1 MVSYEEG
8 LAVVK
13 RGFWLLGAITVAEVF
28 VALIGNGHVI
38 DGFHLQK
45 WIMYPIMISMS
56 LYKAYWIVYNF
67 MHMAYEVKG
76 LAMSV
81 LLPCLLLVWAVI
93 AFFQEGGSWG
103 ARRAQILKKNEA
115 PATKPAVKQ
124 TGMLDIRDL
133 QLNKV
138 N

>member
-13 RGFWLLGAITVAEVF
+13 RGFWLLGAITIGEVF
-28 VALIGNGHVI
+28 VALIGNGHI
-38 DGFHLQK
+38 IPGFTVTK
-45 WIMYPIMISMS
+45 WIMYPVMITLS

-93 AFFQEGGSWG
+93 AFFQEGGAWG
-103 ARRAQILKKNEA
+103 ARRKQILDKDKIE
-115 PATKPAVKQ
+115 VKTSSKA
-124 TGMLDIRDL
+124 TGMLIDTKTL
-133 QLNKV
+133 EPSQNQ
-138 N
+138 

>member
-13 RGFWLLGAITVAEVF
+13 RGFWLLGAITVGEVLI
-28 VALIGNGHVI
+28 ALIGNGHVI
-38 DGFHLQK
+38 DGFFLPK
-45 WIMYPIMISMS
+45 LVMYPMMISLS

-103 ARRAQILKKNEA
+103 ARRALILKKNET
-115 PATKPAVKQ
+115 PAKPVSKQ
-124 TGMLDIRDL
+124 TGMLDIRDV

>member
-13 RGFWLLGAITVAEVF
+13 RGFWLLGAITVGEVMI
-28 VALIGNGHVI
+28 ALLGNGHII
-38 DGFHLQK
+38 DGFRLEK
-45 WIMYPIMISMS
+45 WIMYPAMISMS

-103 ARRAQILKKNEA
+103 ARRAQILKKNEIVV
-115 PATKPAVKQ
+115 KPTAKP
-124 TGMLDIRDL
+124 TGMLYTKHLDL
-133 QLNKV
+133 NRA

>member
-28 VALIGNGHVI
+28 VALIGNGHI
-38 DGFHLQK
+38 ISGFFLPK
-45 WIMYPIMISMS
+45 WIMYPVMISMS

-103 ARRAQILKKNEA
+103 ARRAQILKKNEIVVK
-115 PATKPAVKQ
+115 PTSKPTGSLYTKH
-124 TGMLDIRDL
+124 L
-133 QLNKV
+133 QSSNV

>member
-13 RGFWLLGAITVAEVF
+13 RGFWLLGAITIGEVF
-28 VALIGNGHVI
+28 VALIGNGHI
-38 DGFHLQK
+38 IPGFHVHK
-45 WIMYPIMISMS
+45 AIMYPIMISLS

-103 ARRAQILKKNEA
+103 ARRQQIKEKNEKVV
-115 PATKPAVKQ
+115 KPVSKA
-124 TGMLDIRDL
+124 TGMIDTKTLEPSQI
-133 QLNKV
+133 Q
-138 N
+138 

>member
-13 RGFWLLGAITVAEVF
+13 RGFWLLGAITIGEVLI
-28 VALIGNGHVI
+28 ALIGNGHII
-38 DGFHLQK
+38 DGFFLPK
-45 WIMYPIMISMS
+45 FVMYPLMISLS

-103 ARRAQILKKNEA
+103 ARREQILKKNEQVV
-115 PATKPAVKQ
+115 KPASKP
-124 TGMLDIRDL
+124 TGMLETKQL
-133 QLNKV
+133 QLNNV

>member
-8 LAVVK
+8 IAVVK
-13 RGFWLLGAITVAEVF
+13 RGFWLLGAITIGEVF
-28 VALIGNGHVI
+28 VALLGNGHI
-38 DGFHLQK
+38 IGGFHLPK
-45 WIMYPIMISMS
+45 LLMYPAMISMS

-76 LAMSV
+76 LVMSV

-103 ARRAQILKKNEA
+103 ARREQIKEKNEKVA
-115 PATKPAVKQ
+115 KPQSKTIGMTDTKLLEQSK
-124 TGMLDIRDL
+124 
-133 QLNKV
+133 
-138 N
+138 

>member
-13 RGFWLLGAITVAEVF
+13 RGFWLLGAITIAEVF
-28 VALIGNGHVI
+28 VALIGNGHII
-38 DGFHLQK
+38 DGFHLPK
-45 WIMYPIMISMS
+45 LVMYPLMISMS

-103 ARRAQILKKNEA
+103 ARREQILKKNEA
-115 PATKPAVKQ
+115 PAKPASKQ
-124 TGMLDIRDL
+124 TGMLYTKH
-133 QLNKV
+133 LNPA

>member
-13 RGFWLLGAITVAEVF
+13 RGFWLLGAITLGEVF
-28 VALIGNGHVI
+28 IALIGNGHI
-38 DGFHLQK
+38 IPGFTLPK
-45 WIMYPIMISMS
+45 MVMYPVMISMS

-76 LAMSV
+76 MVMSV

-93 AFFQEGGSWG
+93 AFFQEGGAWG
-103 ARRAQILKKNEA
+103 KRRQQIKDKNEKVI
-115 PATKPAVKQ
+115 KPASKA
-124 TGMLDIRDL
+124 TGMLDTKTVRL
-133 QLNKV
+133 SRLS
-138 N
+138 

>member
-8 LAVVK
+8 LKVVK
-13 RGFWLLGAITVAEVF
+13 KGFYLLGAITILEVLI
-28 VALIGNGHVI
+28 ALVGNGHI
-38 DGFHLQK
+38 IPGLTLPK
-45 WIMYPIMISMS
+45 WLMYPIMIGLS

-81 LLPCLLLVWAVI
+81 ILPCLLLVWAVI

-103 ARRAQILKKNEA
+103 ARREQIQKKNEKVVK
-115 PATKPAVKQ
+115 PTTKQ
-124 TGMLDIRDL
+124 IGMNDIKYID
-133 QLNKV
+133 NKM
-138 N
+138 

>member
-13 RGFWLLGAITVAEVF
+13 RGFWLLGAITIGEVF
-28 VALIGNGHVI
+28 IALIGNGHII
-38 DGFHLQK
+38 DGFHVHK
-45 WIMYPIMISMS
+45 AIMYPIMISLS

-93 AFFQEGGSWG
+93 AFFQEGSSWG
-103 ARRAQILKKNEA
+103 ESRQKIKDKNEKVV
-115 PATKPAVKQ
+115 KPAEKA
-124 TGMLDIRDL
+124 TGMIDTKTLEPSHI
-133 QLNKV
+133 Q
-138 N
+138 

>member
-8 LAVVK
+8 IAVVK
-13 RGFWLLGAITVAEVF
+13 RGFWLLGAITILEVMI
-28 VALIGNGHVI
+28 ALVGNGHI
-38 DGFHLQK
+38 ISGLTLPK
-45 WIMYPIMISMS
+45 LIMYPVMIGLS

-67 MHMAYEVKG
+67 MHMAHEVKG

-103 ARRAQILKKNEA
+103 ARREQIEKKNERVV
-115 PATKPAVKQ
+115 KPAVKP
-124 TGMLDIRDL
+124 TGMNNVKHIAPTATF
-133 QLNKV
+133 
-138 N
+138 

>member
-13 RGFWLLGAITVAEVF
+13 RGFWLLGAITIGEVLI
-28 VALIGNGHVI
+28 ALIGNGHII
-38 DGFHLQK
+38 DGFVLPK
-45 WIMYPIMISMS
+45 WIMYPAMISLS

-103 ARRAQILKKNEA
+103 ARRAQILKKNEIVVK
-115 PATKPAVKQ
+115 PISKPTGSLYTKH
-124 TGMLDIRDL
+124 L
-133 QLNKV
+133 QPSNV

>member
-13 RGFWLLGAITVAEVF
+13 RGFWLLGIITIGEVM
-28 VALIGNGHVI
+28 VALLGNGHII
-38 DGFHLQK
+38 DGFFMPK
-45 WIMYPIMISMS
+45 YIMYPMMISMS

-103 ARRAQILKKNEA
+103 ARREQILKKNEQVV
-115 PATKPAVKQ
+115 KPVAKP
-124 TGMLDIRDL
+124 TGMLEVKQL
-133 QLNKV
+133 QLNNV

>member
-13 RGFWLLGAITVAEVF
+13 RGFWLLGAITIGEVF
-28 VALIGNGHVI
+28 VALIGNGHI
-38 DGFHLQK
+38 IPGFHLPK
-45 WIMYPIMISMS
+45 YVMYPMMISMS

-67 MHMAYEVKG
+67 MHMAYEVRG

-93 AFFQEGGSWG
+93 AFFQEGSSWG
-103 ARRAQILKKNEA
+103 ARRKQIKDNNEKVV
-115 PATKPAVKQ
+115 KPMSKE
-124 TGMLDIRDL
+124 TGMLDTKTLEPSQI
-133 QLNKV
+133 Q
-138 N
+138 

>member
-13 RGFWLLGAITVAEVF
+13 RGFWLLGAITIGEVF
-28 VALIGNGHVI
+28 VALLGNGHII
-38 DGFHLQK
+38 DGFRLHRL
-45 WIMYPIMISMS
+45 IMYPAMISMS

-76 LAMSV
+76 LVMSV
-81 LLPCLLLVWAVI
+81 LLPCLLLVWALI

-103 ARRAQILKKNEA
+103 ARRQQIKDKDEHVV
-115 PATKPAVKQ
+115 KPTSKA
-124 TGMLDIRDL
+124 TGMLDTKTL
-133 QLNKV
+133 EPSQSH
-138 N
+138 